1 MRPAARK
8 CWPIKLFQL
17 LIGYAAEH
25 VFIDVT
31 HIEFRLSEQMGLQ
44 ARGKTS
50 PGGKER
56 PDRSSVEEARVTVLT
71 REQA

>member
-44 ARGKTS
+44 ARGKL
-50 PGGKER
+50 R
-56 PDRSSVEEARVTVLT
+56 PEVKNDQDRSSVEEARPT
-71 REQA
+71 QC